1 MNGAMFHSKTEL
13 NLNLRNEGNNM
24 NLKDLK
30 NFITYQIDDRL
41 AECGIDVD
49 QIEQIKIYDRQF
61 PSNDN
66 DDNLVWKLKT
76 DNLSY
81 LDVLAR
87 IEQWINNQIV
97 ICYMN
102 DTLNR
107 DLSIEIMGSG
117 KGMMAI

>member
-1 MNGAMFHSKTEL
+1 M
-13 NLNLRNEGNNM
+13 NLR
-24 NLKDLK
+24 DLK

-41 AECGIDVD
+41 SECGIDVD
-49 QIEQIKIYDRQF
+49 QIEQIKIYDRQI

-76 DNLSY
+76 NNLSY

-87 IEQWINNQIV
+87 IEQWICNEIV
-97 ICYMN
+97 ICYMEN
-102 DTLNR
+102 KDR
-107 DLSIEIMGSG
+107 DLSIEIMGNG

>member
-1 MNGAMFHSKTEL
+1 M
-13 NLNLRNEGNNM
+13 NLRS
-24 NLKDLK
+24 LKVFVAK
-30 NFITYQIDDRL
+30 QMANQL

-49 QIEQIKIYDRQF
+49 QIEQIKIYDSQI

-76 DNLSY
+76 DNLDY

-87 IEQWINNQIV
+87 IDQWINNEIV
-97 ICYMN
+97 FCYMN
-102 DTLNR
+102 GTDR
-107 DLSIEIMGSG
+107 DLSIEIMGNG

>member
-1 MNGAMFHSKTEL
+1 
-13 NLNLRNEGNNM
+13 M

-30 NFITYQIDDRL
+30 NFITCQMDDRL
-41 AECGIDVD
+41 TECGIDVD

-81 LDVLAR
+81 LDVLSK

-97 ICYMN
+97 ICYMEN
-102 DTLNR
+102 KDR
-107 DLSIEIMGSG
+107 DLSIEITGNG

>member
-1 MNGAMFHSKTEL
+1 M
-13 NLNLRNEGNNM
+13 NLRN
-24 NLKDLK
+24 LKV
-30 NFITYQIDDRL
+30 FVATQIDDQL
-41 AECGIDVD
+41 AECGINVD

-76 DNLSY
+76 DNLDY

-87 IEQWINNQIV
+87 IEQWINNEIV
-97 ICYMN
+97 FCYMN
-102 DTLNR
+102 DNLDR
-107 DLSIEIMGSG
+107 DLSIEIMGNG

>member
-1 MNGAMFHSKTEL
+1 M
-13 NLNLRNEGNNM
+13 NLR
-24 NLKDLK
+24 DLQ
-30 NFITYQIDDRL
+30 NFVISQMTNRL
-41 AECGIDVD
+41 TECGINVD

-97 ICYMN
+97 FCYMN

-107 DLSIEIMGSG
+107 DLSIEIMGNG

>member
-1 MNGAMFHSKTEL
+1 
-13 NLNLRNEGNNM
+13 M

-81 LDVLAR
+81 LDVLSK

-97 ICYMN
+97 ICYMEN
-102 DTLNR
+102 KDR
-107 DLSIEIMGSG
+107 DLSIEIMGNG

>member
-1 MNGAMFHSKTEL
+1 M
-13 NLNLRNEGNNM
+13 NLR
-24 NLKDLK
+24 DLK

-41 AECGIDVD
+41 AECEIAVN
-49 QIEQIKIYDRQF
+49 QITQIKIQDRKF
-61 PSNDN
+61 LP

-87 IEQWINNQIV
+87 IEQWINNEIIV
-97 ICYMN
+97 CYMN
-102 DTLNR
+102 DSLDR
-107 DLSIEIMGSG
+107 DLSIEIMGNG

>member
-1 MNGAMFHSKTEL
+1 
-13 NLNLRNEGNNM
+13 M

-66 DDNLVWKLKT
+66 YDNLVWKLKA
-76 DNLSY
+76 DNLDY

-87 IEQWINNQIV
+87 IEQWINNEIV
-97 ICYMN
+97 FCYMN
-102 DTLNR
+102 DNLNR
-107 DLSIEIMGSG
+107 DLSIEIMGND

>member
-1 MNGAMFHSKTEL
+1 MI
-13 NLNLRNEGNNM
+13 LRN
-24 NLKDLK
+24 LK

-49 QIEQIKIYDRQF
+49 QIEQIKIYDRQI

-76 DNLSY
+76 NNLSY

-87 IEQWINNQIV
+87 IEQWICHEIV
-97 ICYMN
+97 ICYMEN
-102 DTLNR
+102 KDR
-107 DLSIEIMGSG
+107 DLSIEIMGNG

>member
-1 MNGAMFHSKTEL
+1 M
-13 NLNLRNEGNNM
+13 NLR
-24 NLKDLK
+24 DLQ
-30 NFITYQIDDRL
+30 NFVISQMTNRL
-41 AECGIDVD
+41 TECGINVD
-49 QIEQIKIYDRQF
+49 QIEQIKIRDRQI

-87 IEQWINNQIV
+87 IEQWINNEI
-97 ICYMN
+97 IFCYMN
-102 DTLNR
+102 DNLDR
-107 DLSIEIMGSG
+107 DLSIEIMGNG

>member
-1 MNGAMFHSKTEL
+1 M
-13 NLNLRNEGNNM
+13 NLR
-24 NLKDLK
+24 DLK
-30 NFITYQIDDRL
+30 VFVLTQMANQL
-41 AECGIDVD
+41 ADCGIDVD
-49 QIEQIKIYDRQF
+49 QIEQIKIYDSQI

-81 LDVLAR
+81 LDVLSK

-97 ICYMN
+97 ICYMEN
-102 DTLNR
+102 KDR
-107 DLSIEIMGSG
+107 DLSIEIMGNG